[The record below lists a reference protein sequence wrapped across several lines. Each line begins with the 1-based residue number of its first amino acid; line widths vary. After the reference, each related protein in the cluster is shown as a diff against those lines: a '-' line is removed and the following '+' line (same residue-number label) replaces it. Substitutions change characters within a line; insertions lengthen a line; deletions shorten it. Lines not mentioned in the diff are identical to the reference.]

1 MVILGTNT
9 TRSKSEYK
17 TWGREGGSPSSVL
30 SLLTNFGH
38 STHILL
44 PYPRMHAFSR
54 LATFLIFVLSLSIFT
69 YALPASGTS
78 GALSTRDQKCQSL
91 IDVLVDLKSNV
102 DTCISTIVKADAS
115 ADVVVQLDLMVG
127 HVEASALSIK
137 EIGSITDI
145 DAVVKADFAA
155 RIAAIIVVLKACL
168 KLSLKFGIQVLVGVF
183 VKIDAAV
190 KLLLTNVG
198 ACVDGIVV
206 LTSQIVMSTCGH
218 IIVDLNFRLVAGV
231 LATVGITLN

>member
-17 TWGREGGSPSSVL
+17 TWGGGGSPSSVL

-78 GALSTRDQKCQSL
+78 GALSTREKCQSL

-155 RIAAIIVVLKACL
+155 RIAAIIA
-168 KLSLKFGIQVLVGVF
+168 VLVGVF